1 MDSDLFMQNEPNS
14 GVVGDGT
21 SKGWSCRKLAR
32 RQARPTQDRE
42 AQNAKQRDGTLQ
54 QYAGRVRKRS
64 GLRVTAVLWSFIIDV
79 CSFSGK
85 ASPAVHALAARLP

>member
-1 MDSDLFMQNEPNS
+1 
-14 GVVGDGT
+14 
-21 SKGWSCRKLAR
+21 
-32 RQARPTQDRE
+32 
-42 AQNAKQRDGTLQ
+42 LQ